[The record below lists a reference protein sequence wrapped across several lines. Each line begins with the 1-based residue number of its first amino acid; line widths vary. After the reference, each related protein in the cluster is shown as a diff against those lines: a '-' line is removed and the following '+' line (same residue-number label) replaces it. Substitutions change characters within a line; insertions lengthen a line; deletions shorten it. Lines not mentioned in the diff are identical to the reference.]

1 MGKFITLIVANTYLS
16 NDYEYSLRIST
27 TDFSYIA
34 NSSLFEGNILRF
46 RALASLKLF
55 ELSDLQETE
64 DKDRMRE
71 NFNFLTTAIASLE
84 NSF

>member
-1 MGKFITLIVANTYLS
+1 MSSMDRFIIYIVANTYLS

-27 TDFSYIA
+27 IDFSFIA

-55 ELSDLQETE
+55 ELYLRDNNEE
-64 DKDRMRE
+64 E
-71 NFNFLTTAIASLE
+71 
-84 NSF
+84 